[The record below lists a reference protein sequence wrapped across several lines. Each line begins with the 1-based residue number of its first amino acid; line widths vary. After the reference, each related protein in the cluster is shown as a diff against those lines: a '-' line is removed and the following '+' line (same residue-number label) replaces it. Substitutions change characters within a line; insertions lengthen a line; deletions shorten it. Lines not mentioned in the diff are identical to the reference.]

1 MNLTKQFKKILE
13 NETKKNCKILGSKDK
28 NTWNWITRNNLQKNV
43 TYCIDTLVKQ
53 NVGLNDRIMFKG
65 NNSKEWVAWNI
76 ATNALGAIWVP
87 LYNNQSKDYVNH
99 IIQDCEPKLF
109 ITNDEY
115 NKVNILR
122 PTIGELSYENEI
134 SYENKSEISKL
145 IYTSGTTG
153 KPKGVI
159 LTHENILSNINSIQT
174 RFSDLDKEKEFT
186 SLNILPWA
194 HIYGLTA
201 ELYYNLLNNNKVAI
215 SNGPENFLN
224 ELKEIKP
231 DLLYLVPRV
240 LQMIKNKLEFLDKPI
255 IDKILPYILKQI
267 FGPNLLTV
275 FIGGA
280 QLDESTKNFYIKHK
294 VNLCEGYGCTETSPM
309 VSVNHINSP
318 RDVNS
323 IGKVMD
329 NLIIKIVNNE
339 ICVSGPS
346 IMKGYW
352 NNKEATDEV
361 FFTENN
367 NIFYK
372 TGDEGYLKDG
382 FLYYTGRIKE
392 NYKLL
397 NGKFV
402 NVNENENIIKK
413 YTSTPFMI
421 YGDNKDYNIMLI
433 EKSSNINESLLKK
446 INNELDSY
454 LKIKKIMYIKE
465 GTFQKFMT
473 PKMSLKR
480 KEIEKHLKNEIN
492 KVYQ

>member
-318 RDVNS
+318 RDVKS